1 MSATVVG
8 VSIIVGALAVIG
20 VVIYHLIAKGTD
32 AGLPRCATCS
42 IMYRETAE
50 KPSRDCVYMDADSR
64 SETEG

>member
-1 MSATVVG
+1 MTSTLVG
-8 VSIIVGALAVIG
+8 VSIIVCALVAIG
-20 VVIYHLIAKGTD
+20 VVIYRLTTKGTD

-42 IMYRETAE
+42 IMYREAAE